1 MLALS
6 RRKLVSASS
15 YFYPRSSSMTTVLA
29 GSARLRQ
36 TFFVDGVA
44 SRAVSVCFYSRTVR
58 SDGSTFL
65 AYAIMRA
72 KAPK

>member
-1 MLALS
+1 
-6 RRKLVSASS
+6 
-15 YFYPRSSSMTTVLA
+15 MTTVLA